1 MYQNTIL
8 MRSQYKSLVISGSL
22 YWKKKKKIAEFNY
35 VSALEGHISSLRDQ
49 TLYIVTGW
57 VTCYHGQKIV
67 KVSFSNNVQT
77 SVESSTVPQNI
88 MTIKILNHS

>member
-1 MYQNTIL
+1 

-67 KVSFSNNVQT
+67 KVFQQQCSDLCRKLNR
-77 SVESSTVPQNI
+77 STKYYDNKNSKPQLNFNI
-88 MTIKILNHS
+88 K